1 MLISQYGVNQL
12 KQNKHII
19 KELYFYFHNYI
30 FFNAKERGQFHVLC
44 IMTYIV
50 YVFLWCGIT
59 HRFIMIYFI
68 YVILLYN
75 STRISIKLHFL

>member
-30 FFNAKERGQFHVLC
+30 FFNAKERGQFHVL
-44 IMTYIV
+44 
-50 YVFLWCGIT
+50 
-59 HRFIMIYFI
+59 FIMIYYI
-68 YVILLYN
+68 YLL
-75 STRISIKLHFL
+75 L